1 MSMVESGPLQG
12 KSLRELV
19 ENDGD
24 ELLGEKFRARSKKFP
39 LLIKLIDAKDRLSVQ
54 VHPNERTAPLTGG
67 EPKTEMWYALD
78 GTPDAVVYAGL
89 APGITK
95 ETLYNHLQNQH
106 LRPSD
111 MESMLKRHPLK
122 PGEVIFIPGG
132 LVHTIDRGSFLFEV
146 QQNSDTT
153 YRLWDWGR
161 VDGNGKP
168 RELHLQ
174 QAMASMENGVH
185 ASVIPLRIAPRGQNP
200 ETPWMANEL
209 FVAKTLTVTK
219 TLF

>member
-1 MSMVESGPLQG
+1 
-12 KSLRELV
+12 
-19 ENDGD
+19 
-24 ELLGEKFRARSKKFP
+24 
-39 LLIKLIDAKDRLSVQ
+39 
-54 VHPNERTAPLTGG
+54 
-67 EPKTEMWYALD
+67 
-78 GTPDAVVYAGL
+78 
-89 APGITK
+89 
-95 ETLYNHLQNQH
+95 
-106 LRPSD
+106 

-219 TLF
+219 TLRCDTQNRCFDVLFTARGRIRIHGGRNHLFVAEGRTVLIPASLGEYCLEAVDTVDTASAQPTAEVLCVTM